1 MSVSTSGGP
10 GHDRGMPDD
19 DSWYWCFTH
28 DRPEHGNV
36 CRAMDRFGPYPSEHA
51 AREWKESRDAREE
64 KWEAEDERWEAWP
77 DDKPDDT
84 P

>member
-1 MSVSTSGGP
+1 MWTIGGP
-10 GHDRGMPDD
+10 GHDRDMSDD

-77 DDKPDDT
+77 DDKPDDN